1 MAAKIGQE
9 LPFPRAELDQRM
21 ARVRAKMAES
31 GLDAVLLY
39 DPENVFY
46 LTGYQSIGYFT
57 YQALL
62 VPLKGEPV
70 LISRVVNKFMAE
82 ITPTIGRFVA
92 TLDTDDPI
100 DLTLKA
106 IADLAPRGKLGV
118 ETNAWYLNVPAYQ
131 ALVAKSGW
139 TVVDFNGVVEWLRI
153 VKSPAEID
161 RIRRAARA
169 AEAGMHAALEA
180 SKPGANENDVAAA
193 MHQAS
198 IAAGSEYLGHA
209 PIAVSG
215 ERTAV
220 TFAMWRRRTL
230 VKGDVL
236 FLETGGCI
244 DRYHGLLARCAV
256 LGKPT
261 DEMRR
266 MADAI
271 IGGLNGAIAAIKP
284 GATSGDC
291 DHACRGAITK
301 AGYGERFVHRTA
313 YAVGIGFP
321 PNWAEGK
328 TLSLRKDDPTPLQ
341 PGMTF
346 HIVPSVF
353 GGEFGMCFSET
364 VLVTETGSEVITQ
377 FPRELLVRA

>member
-1 MAAKIGQE
+1 MAAEIGQE
-9 LPFPRAELDQRM
+9 LPFSRAELDQRM
-21 ARVRAKMAES
+21 ARARAKMAES

-39 DPENVFY
+39 DPENIFY

-62 VPLKGEPV
+62 VPAKGAPV

-92 TLDTDDPI
+92 VLDTDDPVG
-100 DLTLKA
+100 LTLET
-106 IADLAPRGKLGV
+106 IADLGPKGRLGV
-118 ETNAWYLNVPAYQ
+118 ETMAWYLTVPAYA
-131 ALVAKSGW
+131 ALAGKSGW
-139 TVVDFNGVVEWLRI
+139 TVVEWNGVVEWLRI
-153 VKSPAEID
+153 VKSPEEIL

-180 SKPGANENDVAAA
+180 SQPGATENDVAAA
-193 MHQAS
+193 MHNAS

-209 PIAVSG
+209 PIAVAG

-220 TFAMWRRRTL
+220 TFTMWRRRPL
-230 VKGDVL
+230 AKGDVL
-236 FLETGGCI
+236 FLETGGCV

-271 IGGLNGAIAAIKP
+271 IGGLNGAIGAIKP
-284 GATSGDC
+284 GATSGEC
-291 DHACRGAITK
+291 DHACRGVIAA

-328 TLSLRKDDPTPLQ
+328 TLSLRKDDPTPLE

-346 HIVPSVF
+346 HIVPSIF
-353 GGEFGMCFSET
+353 GGDFGMCFSET

-377 FPRELLVRA
+377 FPRELVVLD